1 MRFPTAVV
9 LVRRTNSGGKRAFVP
24 VLYTP
29 EMAGPR
35 VVIVEDSALLRDG
48 LTRLLSEGGLD
59 VISALPDAVGIVELV
74 RSDPPDVVLLD
85 VRMPPTN
92 TTEGIE
98 AAIELRTAFPEVGV
112 LVLSQHL
119 EPTYAVRLLENTP
132 SGVGYLLKD
141 RVTKSD
147 DLIEAIHRIVNGESV
162 IDSEVV
168 DRLLNRKRTA
178 SPLDA
183 LSNRE
188 RQVLRLMASGSSNGA
203 IATELYVT
211 SKTVEHHTRSIFTK
225 LGLSN
230 DNGHRRVLAVIEYL
244 REH

>member
-1 MRFPTAVV
+1 
-9 LVRRTNSGGKRAFVP
+9 
-24 VLYTP
+24 
-29 EMAGPR
+29 MAGSR
-35 VVIVEDSALLRDG
+35 VVIVEDSTLLRDG
-48 LTRLLSEGGLD
+48 LIRLLNEGGLE
-59 VISALPDAVGIVELV
+59 VINALPNAVGLVEII
-74 RSDPPDVVLLD
+74 RADPPDVILLD

-98 AAIELRTAFPEVGV
+98 AAIELRATFPSVGV

-147 DLIEAIHRIVNGESV
+147 DLIDAIRRIVDGESV

-178 SPLDA
+178 SPIDA
-183 LSNRE
+183 LSDRE
-188 RQVLRLMASGSSNGA
+188 RQVLRLMASGSSNGT
-203 IATELYVT
+203 IAAELFVAP
-211 SKTVEHHTRSIFTK
+211 KTVEHHTRSIFTK
-225 LGLSN
+225 LGLRN
-230 DNGHRRVLAVIEYL
+230 DDGHRRVLAVIEYL